1 VPGHC
6 YLQHNKLSHV
16 RDQEALVI
24 GFLRTPQS
32 LPFLVIACCYTV
44 KAMKHSVQHIA
55 ERLGARLVGDSG
67 VEVCGL
73 ASIASASPHD
83 LVFVEDEKHLS
94 AALQSRAGA
103 VIAGDFASSA
113 SSSKPLLIS
122 DHPKLAFARAA
133 RCFAGD
139 NNEGHGDVHS
149 SAVVNPSAVLGAR
162 VYVEARAVI
171 GERAQIGEGTRVGA
185 GSSIGADV
193 KIGSECEIYP
203 NVTIYPGAGL
213 GDRVIVHAGAVLG
226 SDGFGYI
233 RDRQTGHYEK
243 FPQVGRLVIE
253 DDVEIGANSTID
265 RGALDE
271 TRIRRGTKLDN
282 LVHIGHNCQIGED
295 VVIAAQ
301 TGLSG
306 SIVIENGV
314 ILGGQVGIGEHARIE
329 EGVMLGGQGGVLPN
343 KILRGK
349 GVAFWGT
356 PAQPLR
362 QYLKQLATLARLT
375 KKD

>member
-1 VPGHC
+1 MKRS
-6 YLQHNKLSHV
+6 LQQIADAIGAKL
-16 RDQEALVI
+16 
-24 GFLRTPQS
+24 
-32 LPFLVIACCYTV
+32 IAAGSIEV
-44 KAMKHSVQHIA
+44 SGIEV
-55 ERLGARLVGDSG
+55 SG
-67 VEVCGL
+67 VSSSE
-73 ASIASASPHD
+73 SATPDD
-83 LVFVEDEKHLS
+83 LVFVDDDKHLA

-103 VIAGDFASSA
+103 IIAGEFAVASA
-113 SSSKPLLIS
+113 PSVADDRPLLIS

-133 RCFAGD
+133 RFLRESSLSNDADTSAG
-139 NNEGHGDVHS
+139 NPLGPQQGSTHS
-149 SAVVNPSAVLGAR
+149 TAVIDPSAVLGPG
-162 VYVEARAVI
+162 VVVEARAVV
-171 GERAQIGEGTRVGA
+171 GAQAQIGENTSIAAGCVLGA
-185 GSSIGADV
+185 GV
-193 KIGSECEIYP
+193 KIGRHCQIYP
-203 NVTIYPGAGL
+203 NVTIYPGTTL

-226 SDGFGYI
+226 SDGFGYV

-253 DDVEIGANSTID
+253 DDVEIGANATID

-271 TRIRRGTKLDN
+271 TRIGRGTKIDN
-282 LVHIGHNCQIGED
+282 LVHIGHNCQLGED

-314 ILGGQVGIGEHARIE
+314 VLGGQVGIGEHARIE

-343 KILRGK
+343 KVLRGK
-349 GVAFWGT
+349 GIAFWGT

-362 QYLKQLATLARLT
+362 QYLKQLATLARLA

>member
-1 VPGHC
+1 MKRS
-6 YLQHNKLSHV
+6 LQ
-16 RDQEALVI
+16 E
-24 GFLRTPQS
+24 
-32 LPFLVIACCYTV
+32 
-44 KAMKHSVQHIA
+44 IA
-55 ERLGARLVGDSG
+55 ETVGARLMGDG
-67 VEVCGL
+67 RAEVSAV
-73 ASIASASPHD
+73 ASIESATPED
-83 LVFVEDEKHLS
+83 IVFVEDEKHLAS
-94 AALQSRAGA
+94 ALQSRAGA
-103 VIAGDFASSA
+103 VIAGEFAA
-113 SSSKPLLIS
+113 SVSGTRPVLLT

-133 RCFAGD
+133 RLLREVLPRKGASPQGS
-139 NNEGHGDVHS
+139 VHS
-149 SAVVNPSAVLGAR
+149 TAVLHSSVLLGPG
-162 VYVEARAVI
+162 VVVEERAVLR
-171 GERAQIGEGTRVGA
+171 EQAQIGENTRIGA
-185 GSSIGADV
+185 GCAIGAGV
-193 KIGSECEIYP
+193 RIGRGCEIYP
-203 NVTIYPGAGL
+203 NVTIYPGTTL

-226 SDGFGYI
+226 SDGFGYV
-233 RDRQTGHYEK
+233 RDRKTGHYEK

-271 TRIRRGTKLDN
+271 TRIRRGTKIDN

-314 ILGGQVGIGEHARIE
+314 VLGGQVGIGEHARIE

-343 KILRGK
+343 KVLRGK

-362 QYLKQLATLARLT
+362 EYLKQLATLARLA
-375 KKD
+375 KK

>member
-1 VPGHC
+1 MKRS
-6 YLQHNKLSHV
+6 LQQIADAIGAKL
-16 RDQEALVI
+16 
-24 GFLRTPQS
+24 
-32 LPFLVIACCYTV
+32 IAAGSIEV
-44 KAMKHSVQHIA
+44 SGIEV
-55 ERLGARLVGDSG
+55 SG
-67 VEVCGL
+67 VSSSE
-73 ASIASASPHD
+73 SATPDD
-83 LVFVEDEKHLS
+83 LVFVDDDKHLT

-103 VIAGDFASSA
+103 IIAGEFAVASA
-113 SSSKPLLIS
+113 PSVAYDRPLLIS

-133 RCFAGD
+133 RFLRESSLSNDADTSAG
-139 NNEGHGDVHS
+139 NPLGPQQGSTHS
-149 SAVVNPSAVLGAR
+149 TAVIDPSAVLCPG
-162 VYVEARAVI
+162 VVVEARAVV
-171 GERAQIGEGTRVGA
+171 GAQAQIGENTSIAAGCVLGA
-185 GSSIGADV
+185 GV
-193 KIGSECEIYP
+193 KIGRHCQIYP
-203 NVTIYPGAGL
+203 NVTIYPGTTL

-226 SDGFGYI
+226 SDGFGYV

-253 DDVEIGANSTID
+253 DDVEIGANATID

-271 TRIRRGTKLDN
+271 TRIGRGTKIDN
-282 LVHIGHNCQIGED
+282 LVHIGHNCQLGED

-314 ILGGQVGIGEHARIE
+314 VLGGQVGIGEHARIE

-343 KILRGK
+343 KVLRGK
-349 GVAFWGT
+349 GIAFWGT

-362 QYLKQLATLARLT
+362 QYLKQLATLARLA